1 MLEAL
6 EELTHTLLAL
16 VTVVMEVKVVTHRY
30 SLKLL
35 SEVATEALVI
45 RMVVTVVLAAVVET
59 DREMVVL
66 EHLDKVMMEVMLLL

>member
-16 VTVVMEVKVVTHRY
+16 VTVVMEVKVVAHRY

-35 SEVATEALVI
+35 SEVATEAVVMI
-45 RMVVTVVLAAVVET
+45 TAVMVVLVAVAVTVTEL
-59 DREMVVL
+59 VVL
-66 EHLDKVMMEVMLLL
+66 EHLVKVMMEVILLV